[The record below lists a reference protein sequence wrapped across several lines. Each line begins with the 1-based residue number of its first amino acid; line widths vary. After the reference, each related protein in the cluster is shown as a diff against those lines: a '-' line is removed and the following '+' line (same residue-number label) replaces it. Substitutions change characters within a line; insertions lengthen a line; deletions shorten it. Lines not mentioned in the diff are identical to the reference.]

1 MSTDQPRKTRVALVF
16 GGRSSEHSVSCVTAA
31 SVLAAID
38 TERYDVVPIGITRDG
53 RWVLE
58 EGDLR
63 ELTFSAGALPEVP
76 PSDAEVTIPM
86 SRHESGLTVLEPG
99 RPPRTLADVDVVFP
113 LLHGP
118 FGEDGTIQGMLDL
131 AEVKYVGSG
140 VLASAAMMDK
150 AFMKLVFAAA
160 GLSVGPY
167 VVITDK
173 DWLRDPDDALARCAS
188 LRYPLFV
195 KPCRAGSSMG
205 VTKVAQPQGLRA
217 AVEAA
222 REHDPKVMVEEGILG
237 REVECGVLEGRDGAP
252 DRASAIGE
260 IVVTQGHEFYDFDAK
275 YLAADDVRLSCPADL
290 PEGDADEIRR
300 QALVAFAAAGCEG
313 LARVDFFYTPER
325 RIVIN
330 EINTMPG
337 FTPSSMYP
345 QVWLASGFTYP
356 DLIAELIELARQRR
370 PGLR

>member
-1 MSTDQPRKTRVALVF
+1 MSTEQPAKTRVALVF

-38 TERYDVVPIGITRDG
+38 KDRYDVVPIGITRDG

-58 EGDLR
+58 HGDLR
-63 ELTFSAGALPEVP
+63 ELTFAEGRLPEVP
-76 PSDAEVTIPM
+76 PSEQQVTIPM
-86 SRHESGLTVLEPG
+86 SRHDAGLTVLEPG
-99 RPPRTLADVDVVFP
+99 QPPRTLADVDVVFP

-118 FGEDGTIQGMLDL
+118 FEEDGTIQGMLDL

-150 AFMKLVFAAA
+150 QFMKLVFAGA
-160 GLSVGPY
+160 GLTVGPY
-167 VVITDK
+167 AVITDK
-173 DWLRDPDDALARCAS
+173 DWLRDAETALARCEA

-205 VTKVAQPQGLRA
+205 VTKVTRPEDLRA

-222 REHDPKVMVEEGILG
+222 REHDPKVMIEEGIHG
-237 REVECGVLEGRDGAP
+237 REVECGVLEGRRGQP
-252 DRASAIGE
+252 DRASEIGE
-260 IVVTQGHEFYDFDAK
+260 IVVVGGHDFYDFEAK

-290 PEGDADEIRR
+290 PPEVADEVRR

-313 LARVDFFYTPER
+313 LARVDFFYTTQGEV
-325 RIVIN
+325 IIN
-330 EINTMPG
+330 EVNTMPG

-356 DLIAELIELARQRR
+356 DLIAELIEIAADRR
-370 PGLR
+370 AGLR

>member
-1 MSTDQPRKTRVALVF
+1 MSTHQPRKTRVALVF

-31 SVLAAID
+31 GVLAAID
-38 TERYDVVPIGITRDG
+38 KDRFDVVPIGITRDG
-53 RWVLE
+53 LWVLPD
-58 EGDLR
+58 GDLR
-63 ELTFSAGALPEVP
+63 ELTFTAGALPEVP
-76 PSDAEVTIPM
+76 ASEAQVTIPM
-86 SRHESGLTVLEPG
+86 SRREAGLTVLEPG

-131 AEVKYVGSG
+131 SDVRYVGSG

-150 AFMKLVFAAA
+150 AFMKMVFAST
-160 GLSVGPY
+160 GLTVGPY
-167 VVITDK
+167 VVISDK
-173 DWLRDPDDALARCAS
+173 EWLRDPDGALARCAVLS
-188 LRYPLFV
+188 YPLFV

-205 VTKVAQPQGLRA
+205 VSKVSRPEELQA

-222 REHDPKVMVEEGILG
+222 REHDPKVMIEEGIIG
-237 REVECGVLEGRDGAP
+237 REVECGILEGRRGEP

-260 IVVTQGHEFYDFDAK
+260 IVVTKGHAFYDFEAK
-275 YLAADDVRLSCPADL
+275 YLAGDDVQLSCPADL
-290 PEGDADEIRR
+290 PEEDAEEVRR

-313 LARVDFFYTPER
+313 LARVDFFYTPDR
-325 RIVIN
+325 RVIIN

-345 QVWLASGFTYP
+345 QMWQASGVTYS
-356 DLIAELIELARQRR
+356 DLIAELIDLARERR
-370 PGLR
+370 AGLR

>member
-1 MSTDQPRKTRVALVF
+1 MSTDQPRKIRVALVF
-16 GGRSSEHSVSCVTAA
+16 GGRSSEHAVSCVTAA

-38 TERYDVVPIGITRDG
+38 KDRFEVVPIGITRDG

-63 ELTFSAGALPEVP
+63 ELAFGGDTLPEVP
-76 PSDAEVTIPM
+76 PSDAQVAIPM
-86 SRHESGLTVLEPG
+86 SRLDAGLTVLEPG

-131 AEVKYVGSG
+131 ADVKYVGSG

-150 AFMKLVFAAA
+150 QFMKLVFAAA
-160 GLSVGPY
+160 GLAVGPY
-167 VVITDK
+167 AVITDK
-173 DWLRDPDDALARCAS
+173 EWQQDPEAALARCAE
-188 LRYPLFV
+188 LQYPLFV

-205 VTKVAQPQGLRA
+205 VSKVNRPEELRA
-217 AVEAA
+217 AVETA
-222 REHDPKVMVEEGILG
+222 REHDPKVIVEEGILG
-237 REVECGVLEGRDGAP
+237 REVECGVLEGRGGEP

-260 IVVTQGHEFYDFDAK
+260 IVVEKGHDFYDFDAK

-290 PEGDADEIRR
+290 PAEDADEVRR
-300 QALVAFAAAGCEG
+300 QALAAFAAAGCEG
-313 LARVDFFYTPER
+313 LARVDFFYTPDR
-325 RIVIN
+325 RVVIN

-337 FTPSSMYP
+337 FTPYSMYP
-345 QVWLASGFTYP
+345 QVWQASGLAYP
-356 DLIAELIELARQRR
+356 DLIAELIELAMERR
-370 PGLR
+370 SGLR